1 MIRRLLAI
9 CILSL
14 LVLSGFIGVTALTS
28 TKTLL
33 SASIETPIEEGRDRG
48 SFRAEMGI
56 RGSDEPLVCLNG
68 TYHLRGRYIVVSGTA
83 TAGDRV
89 GRFNGVFRGTSFFI
103 KTPIRGGIRTVLG
116 QCRFNDE
123 RHTFTGV
130 WITRGI
136 AARGWITGV
145 MKPIE

>member
-1 MIRRLLAI
+1 MIRRILAI

-14 LVLSGFIGVTALTS
+14 IVLSGFIGVTALTS
-28 TKTLL
+28 TKTLQ
-33 SASIETPIEEGRDRG
+33 SASIEKPIVEGRDRG

-56 RGSDEPLVCLNG
+56 RGSDEPFVCLNG
-68 TYHLRGRYIVVSGTA
+68 NYHMRGRYIVVSGTA
-83 TAGDRV
+83 TAGERV
-89 GRFNGVFRGTSFFI
+89 ERFNGVFRGTSFFI
-103 KTPIRGGIRTVLG
+103 KTPIRGSIRTVFG
-116 QCRFNDE
+116 QCRFSDE

-145 MKPIE
+145 MRPIE